1 MTLEDKARA
10 KLNLCLDVGGK
21 LPDGYHAVRGVM
33 QSTDFC
39 DEVRLTPGDG
49 EGWLVRSDLSYLPTG
64 ETNLAAR
71 AAMLFRQE
79 TGLGPVGG
87 RIELKKRIPVCGGYG
102 GGSSDAAAV
111 LRIMNRLSGSPL
123 SWEALEALSLP
134 LGADVP
140 FCIRGGTAL
149 AEGKGEK
156 LTFLPDFTGRAL
168 VLCRPDFSCSTPQL
182 FKALDRLKLRLR
194 PDVAGMRLAVEEG
207 DTAGVA
213 RRLFNVF
220 EEALPKK
227 QRDSVWEIKDA
238 LLGAGALGAAM
249 TGSGSGV
256 FGVFPDEAAARSACA
271 ALRAKGIECHFARTT
286 GRLV

>member
-1 MTLEDKARA
+1 
-10 KLNLCLDVGGK
+10 
-21 LPDGYHAVRGVM
+21 
-33 QSTDFC
+33 
-39 DEVRLTPGDG
+39 
-49 EGWLVRSDLSYLPTG
+49 
-64 ETNLAAR
+64 
-71 AAMLFRQE
+71 
-79 TGLGPVGG
+79 
-87 RIELKKRIPVCGGYG
+87 
-102 GGSSDAAAV
+102 
-111 LRIMNRLSGSPL
+111 
-123 SWEALEALSLP
+123 
-134 LGADVP
+134 VP

-194 PDVAGMRLAVEEG
+194 PDVAGMQLAVGEG

-256 FGVFPDEAAARSACA
+256 FGIFSGEGEAKAAAEALRSQGIHCEAA
-271 ALRAKGIECHFARTT
+271 LT
-286 GRLV
+286 GARLV

>member
-1 MTLEDKARA
+1 MTFRENAFA
-10 KLNLCLDVGGK
+10 KLNLCLDVGEK
-21 LPDGYHAVRGVM
+21 LPDGYHAVRGIM

-39 DEVRLTPGDG
+39 DEVALTPG
-49 EGWLVRSDLSYLPTG
+49 EKGWQVRSGLSYLPTG

-71 AAMLFRQE
+71 AALLFRQE
-79 TGLGPVGG
+79 TGLGPEGG
-87 RIELKKRIPVCGGYG
+87 LITLVKRIPVCGGYG

-123 SWEALEALSLP
+123 RWAELEEMSLP

-149 AEGKGEK
+149 AEGKGEQ
-156 LTFLPDFTGRAL
+156 LTPLPDFSGRAL

-182 FKALDRLKLRLR
+182 FKAMDRQKLRLR
-194 PDVAGMRLAVEEG
+194 PDVAGMVRAVEAG

-220 EEALPKK
+220 EEVLPKK
-227 QRDSVWEIKDA
+227 QGDTVREIRDR
-238 LLGAGALGAAM
+238 LLEAGALGAAM

-256 FGVFPDEAAARSACA
+256 FGIFPDAGRAGEACA
-271 ALRAKGIECHFARTT
+271 ALERAGVVCYGASTT
-286 GRLV
+286 SALV

>member
-1 MTLEDKARA
+1 MSLQDRAFA
-10 KLNLCLDVGGK
+10 KLNLCLDVGEK
-21 LPDGYHAVRGVM
+21 LPDGYHAVRGIM

-39 DEVRLTPGDG
+39 DEVSLNPGG
-49 EGWLVRSDLSYLPTG
+49 VGWQVRSDLSYLPTG

-71 AAMLFRQE
+71 AALHFRKE
-79 TGLGPVGG
+79 TGQGPQGG
-87 RIELKKRIPVCGGYG
+87 VITLTKRIPVCGGYG

-111 LRIMNRLSGSPL
+111 LRILNRLSGNPL
-123 SWEALEALSLP
+123 SWEELEELSVP

-156 LTFLPDFTGRAL
+156 LTPLPDFAGRSL
-168 VLCRPDFSCSTPQL
+168 VLCRPDFSCSTPLL
-182 FKALDRLKLRLR
+182 FQALDRRRIRIR
-194 PDVAGMRLAVEEG
+194 PDVAGMRRAAETG
-207 DTAGVA
+207 DTAEVA

-220 EEALPKK
+220 EEGLPRT
-227 QRDSVWEIKDA
+227 QQSAVWEIKDT

-256 FGVFPDEAAARSACA
+256 FGIFPDGESAEAACRE
-271 ALRAKGIECHFARTT
+271 LRASGVECHRANTS

>member
-1 MTLEDKARA
+1 MTFEEKAFA
-10 KLNLCLDVGGK
+10 KLNLCLDVGEK

-49 EGWLVRSDLSYLPTG
+49 PWLVRSDLSYLPTG

-71 AAMLFRQE
+71 AALLYRHE
-79 TGLGPVGG
+79 TGLGPEGG
-87 RIELKKRIPVCGGYG
+87 LITLKKRIPVCGGYG

-123 SWEALEALSLP
+123 SWAELEALSLP

-140 FCIRGGTAL
+140 FCLRGGTAL

-156 LTFLPDFTGRAL
+156 LTPLPDFAGRAL
-168 VLCRPDFSCSTPQL
+168 LLCRPDFSCSTPQL
-182 FKALDRLKLRLR
+182 FKALDARKIRLR
-194 PDVAGMRLAVEEG
+194 PDVAGMLRAVETG
-207 DTAGVA
+207 DTAGVS

-220 EEALPKK
+220 EDVLPKK
-227 QRDSVWEIKDA
+227 QRDTVREIRDL

-256 FGVFPDEAAARSACA
+256 FGLFPDAAGAEEARAV
-271 ALRAKGIECHFARTT
+271 LRDAGVVCYTAQTAPK
-286 GRLV
+286 LD

>member
-1 MTLEDKARA
+1 MRFEEKAFA
-10 KLNLCLDVGGK
+10 KLNLCLDVGEK

-39 DEVRLTPGDG
+39 DEVSLTPG
-49 EGWLVRSDLSYLPTG
+49 EGPWRVQSDLSYLPTG
-64 ETNLAAR
+64 ETNLAAQ
-71 AAMLFRQE
+71 AALLFRQA
-79 TGLGPVGG
+79 TGLGPAGG
-87 RIELKKRIPVCGGYG
+87 LITLKKRIPVCGGYG

-111 LRIMNRLSGSPL
+111 LRIMNRISASPL
-123 SWEALEALSLP
+123 SWAELEELSLP

-156 LTFLPDFTGRAL
+156 LTPLPDLDGRAL

-182 FKALDRLKLRLR
+182 FKALDARKIRLR
-194 PDVAGMRLAVEEG
+194 PDVAGMVRAIEEG
-207 DTAGVA
+207 DTAGAA

-220 EEALPKK
+220 EEVLPRK
-227 QRDSVWEIKDA
+227 QGDTVREIKDH

-256 FGVFPDEAAARSACA
+256 FGVFADAARAGEACA
-271 ALRAKGIECHFARTT
+271 ALREAGVVCYASQTT
-286 GRLV
+286 PRLV

>member
-1 MTLEDKARA
+1 MTFEEKAFA
-10 KLNLCLDVGGK
+10 KLNLCLDVGET

-39 DEVRLTPGDG
+39 DDVTLTPG
-49 EGWLVRSDLSYLPTG
+49 EGPWLVRSDLHYLPTG

-71 AAMLFRQE
+71 AALLFRQE
-79 TGLGPVGG
+79 TALGPAGG
-87 RIELKKRIPVCGGYG
+87 TITLKKRIPVCGGYG

-123 SWEALEALSLP
+123 SWTELEELSLP

-156 LTFLPDFTGRAL
+156 LTPLPDFAGRAL

-182 FKALDRLKLRLR
+182 FQALDKRKIRIR
-194 PDVAGMRLAVEEG
+194 PDVAGMRRAAEEG
-207 DTAGVA
+207 DTEGVA
-213 RRLFNVF
+213 RRLYNVF
-220 EEALPKK
+220 EEGLPKK
-227 QRDSVWEIKDA
+227 QRDTVWEIRNA
-238 LLGAGALGAAM
+238 LLSAGALGAAM

-256 FGVFPDEAAARSACA
+256 FGIFPDGESAEAACRE
-271 ALRAKGIECHFARTT
+271 LRASGVECHRANTS

>member
-1 MTLEDKARA
+1 MTLQDKAFA
-10 KLNLCLDVGGK
+10 KLNLCLDVGEK
-21 LPDGYHAVRGVM
+21 LPDGYHAVRGIM

-39 DEVRLTPGDG
+39 DEVRLTPG
-49 EGWLVRSDLSYLPTG
+49 EGPWQVESGLSYLPTG

-71 AAMLFRQE
+71 AALLFRKV
-79 TGLGPVGG
+79 TGLGPAGG
-87 RIELKKRIPVCGGYG
+87 RITLTKRIPVCGGYG

-123 SWEALEALSLP
+123 SWEELEEISLP

-149 AEGKGEK
+149 AEGKGEQ
-156 LTFLPDFTGRAL
+156 LTPLPDFAGRAL

-182 FKALDRLKLRLR
+182 FQALDKRKIRIR
-194 PDVAGMRLAVEEG
+194 PDVAGMRRAAEEG
-207 DTAGVA
+207 DAEGVA
-213 RRLFNVF
+213 RRLYNVF
-220 EEALPKK
+220 EEGLPRK
-227 QRDSVWEIKDA
+227 QRDTVWEIRNA
-238 LLGAGALGAAM
+238 LLSAGALGAAM

-256 FGVFPDEAAARSACA
+256 FGLFPDGARAAEACR
-271 ALRAKGIECHFARTT
+271 ALREAGIEAHPAQTT

>member
-1 MTLEDKARA
+1 MTLRDRAFA
-10 KLNLCLDVGGK
+10 KLNLCLDVGEK
-21 LPDGYHAVRGVM
+21 LPDGYHAVRGIM

-39 DEVRLTPGDG
+39 DEVLLTPG
-49 EGWLVRSDLSYLPTG
+49 EGPWRVESGLSYLPSG

-71 AAMLFRQE
+71 AALHFRKV
-79 TGLGPVGG
+79 TGLGPAGG
-87 RIELKKRIPVCGGYG
+87 RITLHKRIPVCGGYG

-111 LRIMNRLSGSPL
+111 LRIMNRLSGNPL
-123 SWEALEALSLP
+123 RWEELEEISLP

-149 AEGKGEK
+149 AEGKGER
-156 LTFLPDFTGRAL
+156 LTPLPDFAGRAL

-182 FKALDRLKLRLR
+182 FQALDKRKIRIR
-194 PDVAGMRLAVEEG
+194 PDVAGMRRAAEEG

-220 EEALPKK
+220 EEGLPKK
-227 QRDSVWEIKDA
+227 QRDAVWEIRNA

-256 FGVFPDEAAARSACA
+256 FGLFPDGDAAEEACRVLGELGVEAHPAQ
-271 ALRAKGIECHFARTT
+271 TT